1 MYMGP
6 LNRPDNGEP
15 IKKFDEMRFWKTA
28 SKVVDDWTM
37 CSSQGMGS
45 DPWPEATKQCWC
57 EPAPQYEPTPCGNE
71 GEACL
76 CNGWVAYGVK
86 NSPDDPNKIAN
97 VEEMTSVAFA
107 INDANNTKSIQ
118 CVSSNFEM
126 ADPLPNGNKQ
136 CWCDEKKQYIG
147 ADDAQYIKEYWR
159 STMIQSSM
167 TVVMETATV
176 IES

>member
-1 MYMGP
+1 
-6 LNRPDNGEP
+6 
-15 IKKFDEMRFWKTA
+15 
-28 SKVVDDWTM
+28 
-37 CSSQGMGS
+37 
-45 DPWPEATKQCWC
+45 
-57 EPAPQYEPTPCGNE
+57 
-71 GEACL
+71 
-76 CNGWVAYGVK
+76 
-86 NSPDDPNKIAN
+86 
-97 VEEMTSVAFA
+97 MTSVAFA